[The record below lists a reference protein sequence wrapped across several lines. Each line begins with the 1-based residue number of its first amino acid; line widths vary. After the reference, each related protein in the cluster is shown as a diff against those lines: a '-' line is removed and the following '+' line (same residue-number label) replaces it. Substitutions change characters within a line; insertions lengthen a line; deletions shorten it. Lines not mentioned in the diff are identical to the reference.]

1 LKCLTKIDVQMA
13 SEGSSNI
20 PSEEGEAKKDEES
33 AKKYTS
39 ITEGTTNTSE
49 IDDDKGDDQLVI
61 DEPEEK
67 SDGES
72 DEKEFE
78 PTLEMMMN
86 DFDDE
91 QTMEEEEANEEQENS
106 EDELAALEQ
115 EGDMPIEQLLKMYG
129 AGPAPSGDQE
139 ESKEKPE
146 DVLEHSEEEIK
157 DQIKDESNSNV
168 EKMDMTSESNMNE
181 AIIDKDDPSGSSKRR
196 GSDSPQ
202 PPSKKSRSELAR
214 FYEAAVEGRA
224 LRSQGQPDEMEEEEP
239 YEECEDSDFEK
250 QDYSWKKT
258 IMIGPSYQ
266 ASVPSDLAAY
276 GDTLPYENEDKLLW
290 HPGQLE
296 SKDVENYLS
305 KSQEAVQTGGVGSL
319 PLGAHVRD
327 DEQALYL
334 LLQCGY
340 SSEEALR
347 RRRMNAIP
355 TADTMTL
362 WSEEE
367 CRAFEL
373 GLRLYGKDFH
383 MIQSQKVR
391 TRSVGELVQFY
402 YLWKKTERHDVF
414 ANNTRLE
421 KKKYTL
427 HPGTTDYM
435 DRFIDEQDPSREN
448 RSSSPNFYSLMFGG
462 QEGRKGLTLHPGV
475 KSNISHGDSNGA
487 DTDNNTANVPTS
499 SIMSSNTLGSM
510 NTSTTTSSSSSTNG
524 RINDISSQPQQSANE

>member
-1 LKCLTKIDVQMA
+1 
-13 SEGSSNI
+13 
-20 PSEEGEAKKDEES
+20 
-33 AKKYTS
+33 
-39 ITEGTTNTSE
+39 
-49 IDDDKGDDQLVI
+49 
-61 DEPEEK
+61 
-67 SDGES
+67 
-72 DEKEFE
+72 
-78 PTLEMMMN
+78 
-86 DFDDE
+86 
-91 QTMEEEEANEEQENS
+91 
-106 EDELAALEQ
+106 
-115 EGDMPIEQLLKMYG
+115 MYI
-129 AGPAPSGDQE
+129 
-139 ESKEKPE
+139 
-146 DVLEHSEEEIK
+146 HI
-157 DQIKDESNSNV
+157 
-168 EKMDMTSESNMNE
+168 
-181 AIIDKDDPSGSSKRR
+181 
-196 GSDSPQ
+196 
-202 PPSKKSRSELAR
+202 
-214 FYEAAVEGRA
+214 
-224 LRSQGQPDEMEEEEP
+224 
-239 YEECEDSDFEK
+239 
-250 QDYSWKKT
+250 
-258 IMIGPSYQ
+258 
-266 ASVPSDLAAY
+266 
-276 GDTLPYENEDKLLW
+276 ENEDKLLW

-427 HPGTTDYM
+427 HPGINFIFFRISNPVVIVNIQSDYYYCYYFSGTTDYM

-487 DTDNNTANVPTS
+487 DTDNTANVPTS

-510 NTSTTTSSSSSTNG
+510 NTSTTTSSSTNG